1 NILECM
7 LDTKKPIPFVFT
19 DAVNLAFIG
28 AIKAYKLND
37 LDRAHFYKNTYKA
50 RFDNTLKSYQSNF
63 KDEIYTIDTNQSIS
77 LQAFVVKS
85 SVNKSLNEN
94 LKDLNLKQ
102 IKWGYK
108 IISSTL
114 KTSLNNY
121 AKINTEKDL
130 SLLKD
135 KEGANISLNLNEINQ
150 NFKANEHILDNSGNN
165 IIFFAYTKEN
175 GKVHNLSYTQP
186 PLPARIK
193 TVQC

>member
-1 NILECM
+1 M